1 MPVGWSAYCDALNG
15 DSATNLEQNVQSY
28 NAAEWLA
35 VRVLQDCN
43 SSQIM
48 RDDACKVLADLGW
61 PHLAIVV
68 ARGEF
73 A

>member
-43 SSQIM
+43 
-48 RDDACKVLADLGW
+48 
-61 PHLAIVV
+61 
-68 ARGEF
+68 
-73 A
+73 